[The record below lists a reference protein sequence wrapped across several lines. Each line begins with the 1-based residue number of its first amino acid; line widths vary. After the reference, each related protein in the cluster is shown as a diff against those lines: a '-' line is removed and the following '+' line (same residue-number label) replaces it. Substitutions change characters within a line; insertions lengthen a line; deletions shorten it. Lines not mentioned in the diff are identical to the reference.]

1 MASEYVLRPQVR
13 NPLSSFVKVGA
24 SGDASGFLL
33 AAGGLLTA
41 SHSQLPFKELD
52 PQVLSRPEYR
62 NFLLFLLLS
71 LLFPRRISR
80 IEIRGFHAKNNSLCP
95 LSSTRA
101 FFL

>member
-62 NFLLFLLLS
+62 NFLLFLLIS
-71 LLFPRRISR
+71 LLFSRRISR
-80 IEIRGFHAKNNSLCP
+80 IKNRRFYLKNSSLLKIAVIHA
-95 LSSTRA
+95 
-101 FFL
+101 